1 MEPNDD
7 AWNTP
12 KKIGHLFMNR
22 FSVDEDASSEMLNV
36 LELGKTTEKISNHL
50 DWDYARYENE
60 RKEKGMGLDNLVC
73 IEEDEVKLHF
83 RF

>member
-36 LELGKTTEKISNHL
+36 LELGKTSEKISNYL
-50 DWDYARYENE
+50 DSDYAKYENE
-60 RKEKGMGLDNLVC
+60 RKEKGMGLLNIIC
-73 IEEDEVKLHF
+73 ILETIK
-83 RF
+83 